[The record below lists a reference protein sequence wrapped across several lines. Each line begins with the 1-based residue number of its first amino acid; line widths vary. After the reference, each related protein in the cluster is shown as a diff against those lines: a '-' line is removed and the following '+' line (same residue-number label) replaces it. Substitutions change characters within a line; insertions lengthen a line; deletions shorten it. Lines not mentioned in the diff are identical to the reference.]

1 MTAQLTDA
9 LARVQ
14 SEVEIAL
21 AAALDDCPMP
31 DRLRAAAG
39 HSLLGGGK
47 RLRAFLVLE
56 SARLHG
62 IAGAMPGAV
71 AIEALHAYSLIHDDL
86 PAMDDDDLRRGKP
99 TCHVAFDEAT
109 AILAGDGLQALAFD
123 HATRLPGNALTAVAA
138 LARAAG
144 CAGMVG
150 GQMRDIQAEA
160 GGPADI
166 ERIQAE
172 KTGALFRWSASVG
185 PLLAGDDPAPLIAY
199 AEALGRAFQIKDDL
213 LDHEGEAH
221 EVGKATGKDQ
231 GAGKATFIT
240 LLGADGAR
248 TEAERLTHL
257 AVDALAPYGKDADRL
272 AELAGFV
279 IARRH

>member
-1 MTAQLTDA
+1 MTHALTAA
-9 LARVQ
+9 LTRVQ
-14 SEVEIAL
+14 DQVETAL
-21 AAALDDCPMP
+21 TRALEDCPMP

-62 IAGAMPGAV
+62 VDGAMPGAV
-71 AIEALHAYSLIHDDL
+71 AIEALHAYSLVHDDL

-99 TCHVAFDEAT
+99 TCHVAYDEAT
-109 AILAGDGLQALAFD
+109 AILVGDGLQALAFD
-123 HATRLPGNALTAVAA
+123 HAARLPGNALAAVAA
-138 LARAAG
+138 LAQASG
-144 CAGMVG
+144 FAGMVG
-150 GQMRDIQAEA
+150 GQMRDIEAEA
-160 GGPADI
+160 GGPSDI

-185 PLLAGDDPAPLIAY
+185 PLLAGDDPAPLTAY
-199 AEALGRAFQIKDDL
+199 AESLGRAFQIKDDL
-213 LDHEGEAH
+213 LDVEGESH
-221 EVGKATGKDQ
+221 EVGKATGKDHS
-231 GAGKATFIT
+231 AGKATFIT

-248 TEAERLTHL
+248 AEAERLTHL
-257 AVDALAPYGKDADRL
+257 AVDALAPYGKDADLL
-272 AELAGFV
+272 ADLASFV